1 MKQITAIF
9 GGNLE
14 RVKPMPKILSV
25 SLIVFSMCLPA
36 FGEDL
41 PEDCVRSPYDGNVY
55 CCNRFEN
62 DKIFDQAGYYNEKYD
77 AIIPWDKYKG
87 TVKKCEGS
95 FFEDDEW
102 VRYIGLGSQQEK
114 FIEYET
120 VTNNK
125 IMYYSEYDESN
136 KVWRKPKC
144 NEEYK
149 TLNIHCSI
157 GTNTKGTYADFVHPQ
172 NGYNLRTANSIN
184 YIYKCEESKLPHLK
198 EYIATVMG
206 KEVIESKNGDIN
218 FRSFDKGL
226 LVGVDICINSQWQ
239 PYTLCTPFS
248 ESKFKEKFPADN
260 RAVNNLGSYHI
271 DTTNNCISFPA
282 LEELSPPKEEIKK
295 EKTAEESSSENS
307 ESADSAAESEKETA
321 TESEESSSETGIQ
334 YDYQQ
339 CESNSD
345 CTREKLSD
353 YLSGNP
359 YLHSTEWY
367 CIEQSAG
374 NKVCASKACENG
386 YHIAKYANGNSKGF
400 CEKDAPVQPNANE
413 GQSGRSGANGSASS
427 ANVNN
432 KTNDNSEPHDTD
444 KKLDEIKKLTEKI
457 NKTYTELQGL
467 TKNLS
472 EWKNTE
478 GKFNTARLASD
489 STAAVVLGT
498 VGGVVTAKLVKKS
511 QVKKGFESL
520 QCYIG
525 GQPIA
530 AYGDEVTIG
539 R

>member
-1 MKQITAIF
+1 MSKIVPIF
-9 GGNLE
+9 LGLFFA
-14 RVKPMPKILSV
+14 VSV
-25 SLIVFSMCLPA
+25 TPA
-36 FGEDL
+36 VAGDDN
-41 PEDCVRSPYDGNVY
+41 DCVSSPYDGRRY
-55 CCNRFEN
+55 CCNTHFLPDGATN
-62 DKIFDQAGYYNEKYD
+62 KNHGDY
-77 AIIPWDKYKG
+77 IPWDQFKG

-95 FFEDDEW
+95 LFEDDKW
-102 VRYIGLGSQQEK
+102 SKDPIVRIGSTNQE
-114 FIEYET
+114 FAEYDL
-120 VTNNK
+120 VTENHL
-125 IMYYSEYDESN
+125 MYYSEYNEKVGAWQTPECAEDLTFQCRTTEKDGKTVADLIFYKNGYINVTEDQLYKCQDTLLPDWAQNYTEKIYGEAQKVNHGNIVYVSLDDDNLHGVVICATKQFEWSKVCNSN
-136 KVWRKPKC
+136 KISKTQFSDKYYDSGQGI
-144 NEEYK
+144 YK
-149 TLNIHCSI
+149 TDNWRF
-157 GTNTKGTYADFVHPQ
+157 GDNTNCIYFTDFE
-172 NGYNLRTANSIN
+172 T
-184 YIYKCEESKLPHLK
+184 
-198 EYIATVMG
+198 
-206 KEVIESKNGDIN
+206 
-218 FRSFDKGL
+218 
-226 LVGVDICINSQWQ
+226 
-239 PYTLCTPFS
+239 S
-248 ESKFKEKFPADN
+248 ES
-260 RAVNNLGSYHI
+260 
-271 DTTNNCISFPA
+271 
-282 LEELSPPKEEIKK
+282 
-295 EKTAEESSSENS
+295 ESSNDD
-307 ESADSAAESEKETA
+307 AAAESEEETA

-345 CTREKLSD
+345 CTQEKLSAF
-353 YLSGNP
+353 LNGNP

-400 CEKDAPVQPNANE
+400 CEKDAPVQPNANV
-413 GQSGRSGANGSASS
+413 GQSGQSGANGSVGS
-427 ANVNN
+427 ANANSPSN
-432 KTNDNSEPHDTD
+432 KIVVTEQHDTD
-444 KKLDEIKKLTEKI
+444 EKSEEIKKLTEKI

>member
-9 GGNLE
+9 GGTLE
-14 RVKPMPKILSV
+14 RERERVRPVSKIVPIFLGLFFAVSV
-25 SLIVFSMCLPA
+25 TPA
-36 FGEDL
+36 FCDEDN
-41 PEDCVRSPYDGNVY
+41 DCVSSPYDGRRY
-55 CCNRFEN
+55 CCNTHFLPDGATN
-62 DKIFDQAGYYNEKYD
+62 KNHGDY
-77 AIIPWDKYKG
+77 IPWDQFEG

-95 FFEDDEW
+95 FFEDDKW
-102 VRYIGLGSQQEK
+102 SDPIVRIGSTQEE
-114 FIEYET
+114 FAEYDL
-120 VTNNK
+120 VTENHL
-125 IMYYSEYDESN
+125 MYYSEYNE
-136 KVWRKPKC
+136 KLGVWQTPKC
-144 NEEYK
+144 AENLTFQCDTFKKDGK
-149 TLNIHCSI
+149 TAAFLIYRS
-157 GTNTKGTYADFVHPQ
+157 
-172 NGYNLRTANSIN
+172 NGYDDEDH
-184 YIYKCEESKLPHLK
+184 IYKCQDTLLPDWAQ
-198 EYIATVMG
+198 EYIEKIYG
-206 KEVIESKNGDIN
+206 EVQKVNHGDIIYVGLN
-218 FRSFDKGL
+218 DDDSLYSVIICATKQFEWPDVCNSNKISETQFRDKYFDSEQGIYRI
-226 LVGVDICINSQWQ
+226 GNNNWRFGDNTACI
-239 PYTLCTPFS
+239 YFTDFETS
-248 ESKFKEKFPADN
+248 ES
-260 RAVNNLGSYHI
+260 
-271 DTTNNCISFPA
+271 
-282 LEELSPPKEEIKK
+282 
-295 EKTAEESSSENS
+295 ESSN
-307 ESADSAAESEKETA
+307 DDVAAESEEETT

-345 CTREKLSD
+345 CTREKLSAF
-353 YLSGNP
+353 LSGNP

-400 CEKDAPVQPNANE
+400 CEKDAPVQPNANA
-413 GQSGRSGANGSASS
+413 GQSGQSGANGSVGS
-427 ANVNN
+427 ANANSPSN
-432 KTNDNSEPHDTD
+432 KIVATKQHDTD
-444 KKLDEIKKLTEKI
+444 EKSEEIKKLTEKI